1 MAKRMLWGKEHN
13 DIGIEGGVEMG
24 RQDGVERSIGIKNG
38 AQIGPGDLRSTKG
51 QKKKC

>member
-13 DIGIEGGVEMG
+13 HIGIEGGVEMG
-24 RQDGVERSIGIKNG
+24 TQDGVETSTGIKKG
-38 AQIGPGDLRSTKG
+38 AQIGPGDLRPKKG